1 MKLQT
6 DFYSVFRETV
16 TEKVKKPTILP
27 LPLSSVKQPLNVLT
41 RQKLLKLAVAVS
53 LWKATRDICD
63 SSWQRFFPFSA
74 VSCVS

>member
-6 DFYSVFRETV
+6 DFYFVFMETV

-27 LPLSSVKQPLNVLT
+27 VPLSSVMHPLNILT
-41 RQKLLKLAVAVS
+41 CQKLLKLAVAVS
-53 LWKATRDICD
+53 LWKATCDICD
-63 SSWQRFFPFSA
+63 SSWQRLFPFSA